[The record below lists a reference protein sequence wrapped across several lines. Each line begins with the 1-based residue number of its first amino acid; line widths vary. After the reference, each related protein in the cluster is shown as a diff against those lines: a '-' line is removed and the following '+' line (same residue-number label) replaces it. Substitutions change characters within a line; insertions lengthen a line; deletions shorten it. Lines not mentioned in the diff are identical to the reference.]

1 MELLIIVVV
10 LAITILI
17 VLSSLSPLSWLS
29 CLSCYCYFVV
39 LAADILSYYCYY
51 RCCLGY
57 YRVYRIIVLFV
68 LIYFGLRT
76 SLLYYCI
83 IRLLFWITTQSGEIN
98 GLYLTQNG
106 KIIIYAYRETSLI
119 STFYKYHLNGG

>member
-17 VLSSLSPLSWLS
+17 VLLSLSPLSWLS

-39 LAADILSYYCYY
+39 LAADILSYYCYD

-68 LIYFGLRT
+68 LFWATNIFIVLLHYQIVVLDNNAVLR
-76 SLLYYCI
+76 
-83 IRLLFWITTQSGEIN
+83 N
-98 GLYLTQNG
+98 
-106 KIIIYAYRETSLI
+106 
-119 STFYKYHLNGG
+119 